1 MHEHEQ
7 RVEKSGKRKSISGL
21 VLRSGLLCL
30 GIILIF
36 SLGLGI
42 GNGTISVAK
51 KASQQNSQLPADLN
65 YTTVEEL
72 YDELRVRYDGKLSEQ
87 KLLDGLKAGLTDAAG
102 DTYTVYLNA
111 KDAEDFNNQLDG
123 TFSGIG
129 AELGKDDQG
138 NLVIVAPIDGTPASK
153 ADIRPQDIIVSVN
166 GKTTVGMSVEEAVTQ
181 IRGKAGTSVSLR
193 ILRNK
198 TQDLT
203 FEIKRETIKIPSV
216 KHEILDGNVG
226 YMQIIRFG
234 DDTKDLAL
242 AAAEEF
248 KAKNVKGV
256 VLDMRGNPGGRLD
269 ASVDVSSLWLPKGA
283 TVLQERQNGV
293 ITGTEVASG
302 VNPLLGVKTA
312 VLIDEGS
319 ASASEITAGALKDNK
334 VATLY
339 GVKSFGKGS
348 VQSIEELQGGGELK
362 VTIARW
368 HRPNGQNIDKK
379 GISPDKEVKMTEDDR
394 KNDRDPQ
401 RDAAI
406 TFIGQ

>member
-1 MHEHEQ
+1 LHEHEQ

>member
-7 RVEKSGKRKSISGL
+7 RTEKSGKGKSISRL
-21 VLRSGLLCL
+21 MLRSGLFCL

-42 GNGTISVAK
+42 GNGSISLAK
-51 KASQQNSQLPADLN
+51 KSQQNNQLPADLN
-65 YTTVEEL
+65 YATVEEL

-87 KLLDGLKAGLTDAAG
+87 KLLDGLKSGLAEATG

-111 KDAEDFNNQLDG
+111 KDAEEFNNQLDG

-153 ADIRPQDIIVSVN
+153 ADIRPQDIIVSIN
-166 GKTTVGMSVEEAVTQ
+166 GKTTVGMSVEEAVTK
-181 IRGKAGTSVSLR
+181 IRGKAGTDVSLR
-193 ILRNK
+193 MLRNK

-203 FEIKRETIKIPSV
+203 LNIKRETIKIPSV
-216 KHEILDGNVG
+216 KYEILDGNIG

-234 DDTKDLAL
+234 DDTKELAL
-242 AAAEEF
+242 VAAEEF

-269 ASVDVSSLWLPKGA
+269 ASVDISSLWLPKGT

-293 ITGTEVASG
+293 VMGTEVATG
-302 VNPLLGVKTA
+302 VNPLLGIKTA

-348 VQSIEELQGGGELK
+348 VQSIETLRGGGELK

-379 GISPDKEVKMTEDDR
+379 GISPDKEIKMTEDDR

-401 RDAAI
+401 KDAAI